1 MALIFPNPSELRD
14 QYLQILKN
22 LKPEVDVKKTDS
34 DWYIRGSV
42 VGGVLAGMYADQR
55 KLADDAFPQSARR
68 EALQKHLKTYFDGDF
83 IQPTSSIGDVA
94 VTGLD
99 GTVIPQLTEFVYEPN
114 GNSYQSTEEITL
126 DGTTGLLPV
135 QSVLTG
141 QSQNLLDGAELTV
154 SSPPAGLESIG
165 VTSGV
170 IGGGRDVETN
180 EEAAARILDFIRSP
194 PAGGTATDYRRFAMN
209 ADPSVTD
216 ASIIRFIN
224 GLGTI
229 GVIITAG
236 TTDIDAALD
245 SGTPVVREPSQDL
258 VDLVQAVV
266 DAQGVVTDCAIVAGP
281 NPVNLDV
288 TVRVRL
294 VSGTLATVEPN
305 SGLTYEELIQREVKR
320 AIYKTPP
327 GGRLLGGSGFVVCS
341 EIEEVID
348 EGLSSN
354 PYAVG
359 TYAQILTDRQVDDLA
374 LTGPNLLLSAVDM
387 AEPGSISVLLM

>member
-1 MALIFPNPSELRD
+1 MALIFPTPSDLRD
-14 QYLQILKN
+14 QYLQVLKN

-42 VGGVLAGMYADQR
+42 VGGVFSGIYADQR

-68 EALQKHLKTYFDGDF
+68 EALQKHLLTYFDGDF
-83 IQPTSSIGDVA
+83 IQPTASIGDVA
-94 VTGLD
+94 VTGTN
-99 GTVIPQLTEFVYEPN
+99 GTVIPEGTEFVYEPS

-126 DGTTGLLPV
+126 VGTTGLVPV

-141 QSQNLLDGAELTV
+141 QNQNLLTGAELTV
-154 SSPPAGLESIG
+154 SSPPAGLTSPG
-165 VTSGV
+165 VTAEV
-170 IGGGRDVETN
+170 IGGGRDVETS
-180 EEAAARILDFIRSP
+180 EEAAARILDFIQQP
-194 PAGGTATDYRRFAMN
+194 PAGGTSADYKRFAKN
-209 ADPSVTD
+209 SDPSVTD

-236 TTDIDAALD
+236 TTDIDAALN
-245 SGTPVVREPSQDL
+245 SGVPVVREPSQDL
-258 VDLVQAVV
+258 IDLVQASV
-266 DAQGVVTDCAIVAGP
+266 DAHGVITDCAIVAGP
-281 NPVNLDV
+281 NPVNLNV
-288 TVRVRL
+288 TVRVRFM
-294 VSGTLATVEPN
+294 SGGLSTIEPN
-305 SGLTYEELIQREVKR
+305 SGLTYEELVQREVQR

-327 GGRLLGGSGFVVCS
+327 GGRLFGTSGFVVCS

-374 LTGPNLLLSAVDM
+374 LTGPNLFLSPVDM
-387 AEPGSISVLLM
+387 AEPGTISVIVM